1 MTNSK
6 VRSPVMALVAGA
18 LALTIPA
25 AARAEQLYN
34 GSSWAGVA
42 ADNKASAV
50 GDLVMIVIHES
61 ASATNRVGTR
71 SGKNTSLG
79 GGLSVGGIDEDAT
92 LGFDSSYRGIGE
104 TERSDKFAASIT
116 ALVTEVLP
124 SGDLVIEGQHN
135 LLVNGEKREI
145 RLRGIVR
152 AIDITPENLVLSSR
166 LANATIEYDGKG
178 YASRGAK
185 PGLINRIFSFLG
197 IG

>member
-1 MTNSK
+1 MPN
-6 VRSPVMALVAGA
+6 RMCCSPPTAFAACLLA
-18 LALTIPA
+18 LAIVPA
-25 AARAEQLYN
+25 AQAEQLYN
-34 GSSWAGVA
+34 GGSWAGVA
-42 ADNKASAV
+42 ADNKAGSV
-50 GDLVMIVIHES
+50 GDIVMIVIHEA

-71 SGKNTSLG
+71 SGKNTSIG

-124 SGDLVIEGQHN
+124 NGDLVIEGQHN

-152 AIDITPENLVLSSR
+152 AVDITPENLVLSSR

-185 PGLINRIFSFLG
+185 PGLINRIFNFLG